1 MVGSHRSGARMGWGR
16 SLAADHLSESQSGQL
31 RRADAV
37 AVAVDARR
45 AHARAAGGDEPLRTD
60 VLSSSL
66 SPVHARI
73 LQRERAASLCEPRV
87 VVRTA
92 DPALVPAGD
101 YGV

>member
-1 MVGSHRSGARMGWGR
+1 MVGSHRSGARLGGR
-16 SLAADHLSESQSGQL
+16 RCVTADHLPESQSGEL

-37 AVAVDARR
+37 ALAVDARR
-45 AHARAAGGDEPLRTD
+45 AHAWAAGRDQPLRAD
-60 VLSSSL
+60 VLSPPL
-66 SPVHARI
+66 SPVHARL
-73 LQRERAASLCEPRV
+73 LQRERAAPLRKPRA